1 MQLPIVGYRLT
12 CGASPGRG
20 LEGAGTPAHRL
31 GCRPS
36 SRLSGFSGLSALAA
50 AGIVAVLPWGTVN
63 AAQTVIFNESAA
75 HLCYLEA
82 LRGST
87 LVETEDCDAA
97 LEHQSLKR
105 EDFAATLSNRGL
117 LLARSGDTVAALR
130 DHDRAIESA
139 PEIPSLYIN
148 RANTY
153 SRAARLAEARADL
166 DRAILMIES
175 AESSTENAAGSAAGM
190 PAGASA
196 APATPP
202 ASAGPSDTG
211 PSAADAA
218 VPVLDLRPVLAA
230 AYYNRAL
237 IEQRERN
244 LDRALADAVRA
255 RDLAPDTGNYA
266 AYVADLELIRAA
278 RANPAAAGE
287 TAPAAAGET
296 APAAA
301 GEADVNAEAPAGPAT
316 GPATAPATSPGKT
329 EAP

>member
-12 CGASPGRG
+12 CGASPGLGR
-20 LEGAGTPAHRL
+20 EGARTPAHRL
-31 GCRPS
+31 FCRPS

-50 AGIVAVLPWGTVN
+50 AGIVAVLPWNTVN

-175 AESSTENAAGSAAGM
+175 AESSTEDAAGSAAGV

-196 APATPP
+196 APATP

-218 VPVLDLRPVLAA
+218 VPVPDLRPVLAA

-244 LDRALADAVRA
+244 LDRARADAVRA

-287 TAPAAAGET
+287 TAPAAD
-296 APAAA
+296 
-301 GEADVNAEAPAGPAT
+301 GEADVNVEAPAGPAT
-316 GPATAPATSPGKT
+316 GPATAPATSPGET
-329 EAP
+329 EA